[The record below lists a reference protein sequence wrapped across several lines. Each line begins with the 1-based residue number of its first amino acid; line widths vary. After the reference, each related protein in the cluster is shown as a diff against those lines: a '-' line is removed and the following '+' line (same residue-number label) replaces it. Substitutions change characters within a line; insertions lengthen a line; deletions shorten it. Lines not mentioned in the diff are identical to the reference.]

1 MSMATKRN
9 IHHASV
15 LNSNENQSR
24 HFKFCLQ
31 KDNLYQ
37 EFFLTPT
44 PVLSMQ
50 FNSFSS
56 FFSLQVDHE
65 TDTDVS
71 FPSAIKYAECKA
83 RLFVLDEASKESKL
97 IVYN

>member
-1 MSMATKRN
+1 MATKKN

-15 LNSNENQSR
+15 LNSNENQFRR
-24 HFKFCLQ
+24 HKFCSQ

-37 EFFLTPT
+37 EIFLTST
-44 PVLSMQ
+44 PALSMQ

-56 FFSLQVDHE
+56 FLALQVDHE

-71 FPSAIKYAECKA
+71 LPTPINDAECKA

-97 IVYN
+97 IAYN